1 MVSGT
6 TSAGPR
12 TRPTTARY
20 PNEVRPRIA
29 TPVPTVT
36 TWRGIPAVTVDTL
49 ARMRLQG
56 VSALVTGG
64 ASGLGAATARALTAR
79 GVAVTIVD
87 LDAERAGALAG
98 ELGEETTAVTAD
110 VTDPEQVQA
119 AVDAAAGKDRPFRL
133 AVSCAG
139 VAWAS
144 RVVSRDGTPHDLDRF
159 SRVVTVNLIGTFN
172 VLRLAA
178 ARMARTEPLEH
189 GERGVVVNTASIAAY
204 EGQIGQI
211 AYAAS
216 KAGVVGLTLPAARDL
231 ASIGVRVC
239 TIAPGIV
246 DTPMLAG
253 LTDEVRAA
261 LAAGVPFPKRLGT
274 PEDYAA
280 LACLIA
286 EHGYLNGETIRM
298 DAALRMGP
306 K

>member
-1 MVSGT
+1 M
-6 TSAGPR
+6 
-12 TRPTTARY
+12 
-20 PNEVRPRIA
+20 
-29 TPVPTVT
+29 
-36 TWRGIPAVTVDTL
+36 
-49 ARMRLQG
+49 
-56 VSALVTGG
+56 VTGG